1 MQIVLLS
8 SNTLYIIHL
17 LVLLLAIAFLILSR
31 RRLKRT
37 ILRYEQQLLL
47 SQMNPHFVFNSLT
60 AIQSFIFRNEPHTAS
75 KYLASFAKLTR
86 LILENSRVELCSIER
101 EITTLKLYLDL
112 QKLRFDNRFE
122 YFIEVDEKIDP
133 SNILIPPML
142 AQPLIENAIEHGLSC
157 IDWPGEIIVRY
168 LLSDSK
174 HITIEVEDNGIGI
187 EKSKEKQLITGKKHK
202 SLATEITRERI
213 RNLNKLEKHRVIL
226 NIFDKTALSKKGKGT
241 VSQIVIP
248 IK

>member
-1 MQIVLLS
+1 MQIALLS
-8 SNTLYIIHL
+8 LNKLYIIHL
-17 LVLLLAIAFLILSR
+17 LVLLLAIVFLILSR
-31 RRLKRT
+31 RKLKRT

-86 LILENSRVELCSIER
+86 LILENSRAELCSIER

-112 QKLRFDNRFE
+112 QKLRFDNRFD
-122 YFIEVDEKIDP
+122 YSIEVDEKIDP
-133 SNILIPPML
+133 SSMLIPPML
-142 AQPLIENAIEHGLSC
+142 AQPLIENAIEHGLSG
-157 IDWPGEIIVRY
+157 IDWPGEVIIRY
-168 LLSDSK
+168 ILSDSK

-202 SLATEITRERI
+202 SLATEITGERI
-213 RNLNKLEKHRVIL
+213 KNLNKLGNSGIKL
-226 NIFDKTALSKKGKGT
+226 NVLDKTLSLKNGRGT
-241 VSQIVIP
+241 IAQIVIP